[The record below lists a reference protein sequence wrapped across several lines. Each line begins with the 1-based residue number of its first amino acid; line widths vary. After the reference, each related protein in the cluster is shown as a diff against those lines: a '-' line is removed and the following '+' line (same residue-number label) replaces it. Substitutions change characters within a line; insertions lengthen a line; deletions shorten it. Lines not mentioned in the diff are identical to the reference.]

1 MSIKDTK
8 KSSLFGDLVE
18 KEKKELKNNV
28 KCELKN
34 EIKSEIK
41 NDIKNRKKKSTNKLT
56 TTVRVDRDLW
66 NQAADLCYEDGYS
79 LNEVIKQLVR
89 YYVDEKLAG
98 RDLELGKRVL

>member
-8 KSSLFGDLVE
+8 KSSLFGDLVDD

-41 NDIKNRKKKSTNKLT
+41 NNKNRKKKSTNKLT

-66 NQAADLCYEDGYS
+66 EQAADLCYEDGYS
-79 LNEVIKQLVR
+79 LNEVINQLVR